1 MRTTHTWSGCYL
13 ACMAPEPSADTRTL
27 SAPARWLLLALAW
40 VCILLGIVGIVLP
53 VMPTVPFLLVAAWAA
68 SRSSPRLHRWLHTH
82 PRFGHLLLDWEAYRA
97 VPRSGKWIA
106 TVMMAASAATML
118 MVVPQKWMLVALG
131 VVGAMAALLYW
142 LWRRPE
148 HRPPTVD

>member
-1 MRTTHTWSGCYL
+1 
-13 ACMAPEPSADTRTL
+13 MANEPAADTRAL
-27 SAPARWLLLALAW
+27 SAPARWLLLALAG
-40 VCILLGIVGIVLP
+40 VCILLGLVGIVLP

-68 SRSSPRLHRWLHTH
+68 SRSSPRLHRWLHEH
-82 PRFGHLLLDWEAYRA
+82 PRFGHLLLDWEAYGV

-106 TVMMAASAATML
+106 TVMMAASAATL
-118 MVVPQKWMLVALG
+118 LVVVPQKWMLLALG
-131 VVGAMAALLYW
+131 VVAGMAALLYW

>member
-1 MRTTHTWSGCYL
+1 
-13 ACMAPEPSADTRTL
+13 MANDPANARTL
-27 SAPARWLLLALAW
+27 SPIARWLLLGLAW

-68 SRSSPRLHRWLHTH
+68 SRSSPRLHQWLHTH
-82 PRFGHLLLDWEAYRA
+82 PRFGHLLLDWEEHGV

-106 TVMMAASAATML
+106 TVMMSASAASLL
-118 MVVPQKWMLVALG
+118 MVAPQKWMLAAIALVA
-131 VVGAMAALLYW
+131 AMAALLYW

-148 HRPPTVD
+148 HNPPTI